1 MGEIKVLILL
11 YSAVKNAYLGFIPN
25 EQTNFVEKIREEI
38 RKQKMERINP
48 QAVGIN
54 PNNPGASM
62 NPGQPGPSGIIQQS
76 GQPQMQQ
83 QVVSQPNML
92 IQGTVGGMSAGY
104 STMGMTGGTI
114 TVTGGNPGQTIGMMN
129 TPRLP
134 SGGNVDPA
142 KLARIQALQQE
153 LQREYQGVGQVQG
166 AQPVTSMGQQQGLV
180 SGQEMVMP
188 QNRMINAQSM
198 QQQGPGGLRQILQH
212 QQQPQFAIRGQ
223 MAPGQIMQQ
232 RMMQPQQLNQ
242 MNMQQQQQQQQQ
254 QSDPMLRELLG

>member
-1 MGEIKVLILL
+1 ML

-114 TVTGGNPGQTIGMMN
+114 TVTGG
-129 TPRLP
+129 
-134 SGGNVDPA
+134 
-142 KLARIQALQQE
+142 K
-153 LQREYQGVGQVQG
+153 
-166 AQPVTSMGQQQGLV
+166 
-180 SGQEMVMP
+180 
-188 QNRMINAQSM
+188 
-198 QQQGPGGLRQILQH
+198 
-212 QQQPQFAIRGQ
+212 
-223 MAPGQIMQQ
+223 
-232 RMMQPQQLNQ
+232 
-242 MNMQQQQQQQQQ
+242 
-254 QSDPMLRELLG
+254 